1 MKEPSISFREITDYI
16 ILPCVLLI
24 GYFLKEMHM
33 RIKEIP
39 LLKERIIK
47 LEISHTSIK
56 EDLKELKLMLQEI
69 IKKIGS

>member
-1 MKEPSISFREITDYI
+1 MKPSLLSLREITDYI

-24 GYFLKEMHM
+24 GYFLKELHM
-33 RIKEIP
+33 KIKEIP

-56 EDLKELKLMLQEI
+56 EDLKELKEMLQEV
-69 IKKIGS
+69 IKRIRS